1 MIHRNIEHYL
11 WTEIYRPKKIAD
23 CILPERLKTPFQE
36 YVTQNNI
43 PNLLLS
49 GGAGVGKTTVAKA
62 MCEEIGCDY
71 LVINGSDESGID
83 TFRVKIKN
91 FASSMS
97 LAGGRKVIIIDE
109 ADYLNPNST
118 QPALRN
124 AIEEFAGNCSFI
136 FTCNFKNRIIDP
148 LHSRCAVVEF
158 TLKNNEKAQMASQFF
173 KRIQSVLQ
181 SEKVE
186 YEDKVVVELVKKHFP
201 DFRRV
206 INEFQ
211 RYSQF
216 GKIDSGIL
224 SQIVDVSIG
233 DIVKYIKEKD
243 FGAIRK
249 WVASNDIDATVFFRK
264 LYDNLYDVLKPQSIP
279 QAVLILADYQY
290 KQAFVA
296 DQEINTVAC
305 LTELMVGC
313 EFK

>member
-1 MIHRNIEHYL
+1 MDHLL
-11 WTEIYRPKKIAD
+11 WTEKYRPKTIEE

-36 YVTQNNI
+36 YVNQKNI

-62 MCEEIGCDY
+62 MCNEIGCDY
-71 LVINGSDESGID
+71 IVINGSDESGID
-83 TFRVKIKN
+83 VFRTKIKN
-91 FASSMS
+91 YASSMS
-97 LAGGRKVIIIDE
+97 LSGGRKVIIIDE

-136 FTCNFKNRIIDP
+136 FTCNFKNRIIEP
-148 LHSRCAVVEF
+148 LHSRCAVIEF
-158 TLKNNEKAQMASQFF
+158 GLKNGEKAKMAGSFF

-186 YEDKVVVELVKKHFP
+186 YEDAVIAELVKKHFP
-201 DFRRV
+201 DFRRI
-206 INEFQ
+206 INEMQ

-224 SQIVDVSIG
+224 VQMGDVEISN
-233 DIVKYIKEKD
+233 IVKYIKEKD
-243 FGAIRK
+243 FGSIRK
-249 WVASNDIDATVFFRK
+249 WVATTEIDAATLYRK
-264 LYDNLYDVLKPQSIP
+264 LYDGLYDVLKPQSIP
-279 QAVLILADYQY
+279 QAVIIIADYQY

-296 DQEINTVAC
+296 DPEINTVAC
-305 LTELMVGC
+305 LTELMVSV

>member
-1 MIHRNIEHYL
+1 MMEHLL
-11 WTEIYRPKKIAD
+11 WTEKYRPKKIAD

-43 PNLLLS
+43 PNLLLA

-148 LHSRCAVVEF
+148 LHSRCAVIDF
-158 TLKNNEKAQMASQFF
+158 ALKNNEKAQMATQFF
-173 KRIQSVLQ
+173 KRIQSVLR
-181 SEKVE
+181 SEKVD

-206 INEFQ
+206 INELQ

-224 SQIVDVSIG
+224 AHIVEVSIG
-233 DIVKYIKEKD
+233 DIIKYIKDKD

-249 WVASNDIDATVFFRK
+249 WVASNDVDATTFFRK
-264 LYDNLYDVLKPQSIP
+264 IYDNLYDVLKPQSIP
-279 QAVLILADYQY
+279 QAVIILADYQY
-290 KQAFVA
+290 KQAFVV

>member
-1 MIHRNIEHYL
+1 MMEHL
-11 WTEIYRPKKIAD
+11 LFTEKYRPKKIAD

-36 YVTQNNI
+36 YVTQSNI
-43 PNLLLS
+43 PNLLLA

-148 LHSRCAVVEF
+148 LHSRCAVIDF
-158 TLKNNEKAQMASQFF
+158 ALKNNEKAQMATQFF
-173 KRIQSVLQ
+173 KRIQSILR
-181 SEKVE
+181 SENIE

-206 INEFQ
+206 INELQ

-224 SQIVDVSIG
+224 AHIVEVSIG
-233 DIVKYIKEKD
+233 DIIKYIKDKD

-249 WVASNDIDATVFFRK
+249 WVASNDIDATTFFRK
-264 LYDNLYDVLKPQSIP
+264 IYDNLYDVLKPQSIP
-279 QAVLILADYQY
+279 QAVIILADYQY

-296 DQEINTVAC
+296 DSEINTVAC
-305 LTELMVGC
+305 LTEIMVGC